1 MARTS
6 SQASVP
12 MNLFATWDIDRS
24 SANCIPRICNMTICK
39 LKVTKEL
46 DKDMQSVFIA
56 VKMQYPHFVKRD
68 ENRLQLML
76 QRKKRY
82 KNRAMLGYK
91 TLAVGRV
98 DMAQII
104 QYPIC
109 HNSNLDLFAAGKDQN
124 VTVAAHITLSCMT
137 SVPIDADIETERN
150 GKHGG
155 ADRSPDVD
163 NYSEDEEEMYSSD
176 PDLGSDNPQDIYFI
190 NEQEFADDEAR
201 AQKQKNRQ
209 KLRMSSSSRQQNFIK
224 TKVAALIRRFK
235 QVADEGLEPDLG
247 PDPDSNPA
255 DPVDYDFL
263 YDEIEDFNLSD
274 SCPEIED
281 NISIVST
288 PKPKLRPFFDRIS
301 HSSSQTEISS
311 LRDQVLSVKP
321 SKTIHVPSHTGHTS
335 HPSSAPSSPKSDHMK
350 HPSQDHM
357 KPSHDKPWRRSS
369 SLKVKPDKMEL
380 PVSYYIGWYILAQPS
395 VVVSHTLKQ
404 SPTKLR
410 FCSTILT
417 VLLYT
422 RIVQLYEHQIRILNN
437 SCYNNYFQIIPFDP
451 DTFLGTD
458 DDKLPD
464 SLMLIDGNDR
474 HGRTIA
480 TMMSSS
486 GIAQPTV
493 TRNLADLQTVFTK
506 LVLKLQK
513 FVNSNSASPSPIKVG
528 VIGRELYLAYVLRY
542 FVEQLSGKSPDWQ
555 SFLVFYVVPL
565 GSHRLARHMGSL
577 DARYGSLFTDPLWR
591 ENVDKLDGTNTT
603 ESGCDAIVT
612 RIMEYMDEASNV
624 LPLTIAEAMLTFRQT
639 GKEEGSSQKFIP
651 FISEIRV
658 GENDLMSSCDSDKEE
673 GGVVT
678 AATAPSTSQAP
689 VNVTSPPASPSVPA
703 PSIAI
708 SSTTTTSSSGP
719 LEVKLGL
726 QVDYWKEKDNNKNSL
741 KKEKDNNKNSLK
753 TNFRSFHVSCLPLAG
768 DRAVQSGLILDVVT
782 KGKKM
787 IMRLPG
793 KKGKEKEAESKS
805 QAVGS
810 INRLICTSKHQNSLL
825 RVQVDGVE
833 WRDIKFFQL
842 SSHWS
847 SHVNAFPVASF

>member
-56 VKMQYPHFVKRD
+56 VKMQGQKRVFRSNEIFLENGGLVNTDLELMFSLQYPHYVKRD

-124 VTVAAHITLSCMT
+124 VTVAAHIILSCMT
-137 SVPIDADIETERN
+137 SVPIDADVETERN

-163 NYSEDEEEMYSSD
+163 NYSEEEEEMYSSD
-176 PDLGSDNPQDIYFI
+176 PDLGSDNP
-190 NEQEFADDEAR
+190 QEFADDEAR

-311 LRDQVLSVKP
+311 LRDQGGLEQTRETEDENFFDNLDNDDNQTADSSSVDGAGMFGESPEWSKP
-321 SKTIHVPSHTGHTS
+321 SHNATNEGSSQPLSGNTS

-350 HPSQDHM
+350 QPSQDHM
-357 KPSHDKPWRRSS
+357 KPSYDKPWRRSS
-369 SLKVKPDKMEL
+369 SLKAKPDKMEL
-380 PVSYYIGWYILAQPS
+380 PITA
-395 VVVSHTLKQ
+395 
-404 SPTKLR
+404 
-410 FCSTILT
+410 
-417 VLLYT
+417 
-422 RIVQLYEHQIRILNN
+422 
-437 SCYNNYFQIIPFDP
+437 FDP
-451 DTFLGTD
+451 DTFLGMD

-464 SLMLIDGNDR
+464 ALMLIDGNDR

-486 GIAQPTV
+486 GVAQPTV
-493 TRNLADLQTVFTK
+493 TRNLADMQTVFTK

-591 ENVDKLDGTNTT
+591 ENVDKLDTTHTT
-603 ESGCDAIVT
+603 EGGCDVIVT
-612 RIMEYMDEASNV
+612 RIMEYMDEATNV

-639 GKEEGSSQKFIP
+639 GEEGSSQKFIP

-658 GENDLMSSCDSDKEE
+658 GENDLMSSYDSDKEE

-708 SSTTTTSSSGP
+708 GSTTTTSSSSSGP

-741 KKEKDNNKNSLK
+741 K
-753 TNFRSFHVSCLPLAG
+753 TNFRSFHVSCLPLPG

-847 SHVNAFPVASF
+847 SHVNAFPVASFSSMS